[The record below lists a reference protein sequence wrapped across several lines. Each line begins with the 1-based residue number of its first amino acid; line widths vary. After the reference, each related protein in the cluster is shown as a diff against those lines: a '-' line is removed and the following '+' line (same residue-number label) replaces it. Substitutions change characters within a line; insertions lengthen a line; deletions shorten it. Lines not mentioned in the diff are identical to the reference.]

1 MLVRKTLMLCLLMV
15 VGRAEAGETASPE
28 PVPVLE
34 AVPGCVEAKMG
45 RVSVSI
51 GTKDT
56 RASRGVSYEQ
66 AFGKLARAAAERGG
80 NAVVLRHHEAAY
92 ITRSKN
98 IDPRP
103 GYIALE
109 GLVIRVPSGATACP
123 LAALDAD
130 AFAER
135 SASAQR
141 EQITTES
148 KSF

>member
-1 MLVRKTLMLCLLMV
+1 MV
-15 VGRAEAGETASPE
+15 VRNAVVWGLLVVAGSGEAGEPAPVET
-28 PVPVLE
+28 VPVLD

-51 GTKDT
+51 GSKDT
-56 RASRGVSYEQ
+56 RAARGVSYEQ

-80 NAVVLRHHEAAY
+80 NAVVLRQHEAAY
-92 ITRSKN
+92 VTRSKA

-109 GLVIRVPSGATACP
+109 GLVIRLPTGATACTWTP
-123 LAALDAD
+123 IDVDGFAAH
-130 AFAER
+130 

-141 EQITTES
+141 QEITTES

>member
-1 MLVRKTLMLCLLMV
+1 MLVRKPLVLFLFMV
-15 VGRAEAGETASPE
+15 ATRGYAGEASSSE
-28 PVPVLE
+28 PAAVLD

-51 GTKDT
+51 GSKDT
-56 RASRGVSYEQ
+56 RAARGVSYQQ
-66 AFGKLARAAAERGG
+66 AFGKLAHAAAERGG
-80 NAVVLRHHEAAY
+80 NAVVLRQHEAAY
-92 ITRSKN
+92 VTRSKS

-109 GLVIRVPSGATACP
+109 GLVIRLPTDATACTWTP
-123 LAALDAD
+123 IDVD

-135 SASAQR
+135 AASAQR
-141 EQITTES
+141 EDITTEN

>member
-1 MLVRKTLMLCLLMV
+1 MVVRKTLALCLLMV
-15 VGRAEAGETASPE
+15 MGRGQAGEAASLE
-28 PVPVLE
+28 LVPVLE
-34 AVPGCVEAKMG
+34 AVPSCVEAKMG

-51 GTKDT
+51 GSKDT
-56 RASRGVSYEQ
+56 RAARGVSYQQ

-80 NAVVLRHHEAAY
+80 NAVVLRQHEAAY
-92 ITRSKN
+92 VTRSKN

-109 GLVIRVPSGATACP
+109 GLVIRVPTDAAACTVT
-123 LAALDAD
+123 ALDAD
-130 AFAER
+130 VFAER

-141 EQITTES
+141 EDISTEN